1 MARPAPKPTTVMDPT
16 ALTLAGAYADAAAG
30 LCKDL
35 EQCRSMAS
43 ELDSI
48 AEVLAQEEQFA
59 TLLAGPLLSI
69 NDKLD
74 LISRVFGGRISQ
86 NSEALLATMARHER
100 LDLIRPLAVKFRQ
113 VLDAREGRLD
123 VSLTTA
129 AEISP
134 QDVRELEASVADLLK
149 SKIKLRLDVDA
160 DLLGGMV
167 IRVGDKVFDAS
178 IRQDLEQMRRKLLSR
193 GMAQT

>member
-1 MARPAPKPTTVMDPT
+1 MDPM

-30 LCKDL
+30 LCADL

-193 GMAQT
+193 GVAQT

>member
-1 MARPAPKPTTVMDPT
+1 MPRVTPKPATVMDPT

-30 LCKDL
+30 LCADL

-193 GMAQT
+193 GVAQT